1 LALPGV
7 TDSFF
12 GATASLMVSPEESV
26 SSSAAVSF
34 REDKIE
40 FHHILFHGGKSVWS
54 RLFG

>member
-1 LALPGV
+1 LALPGL

-12 GATASLMVSPEESV
+12 VATASLMVPPGKSV
-26 SSSAAVSF
+26 SASAAVLI

-40 FHHILFHGGKSVWS
+40 SHHILFHGGKSVWS